1 MTEHGT
7 TSVQDALEPTIWY
20 FAYGSNMRS
29 SVMAKRSLKP
39 LATERF
45 VVPTHELTFDVFGV
59 PYSEPAMASIKIRST
74 CAKYR
79 HAVHGVA
86 YRLSKTDYTQLVV
99 SEGAGVAYD
108 EIEVNGYLIG
118 SKDKLAARTL
128 VATLAPG
135 KSLAPP
141 TF

>member
-1 MTEHGT
+1 
-7 TSVQDALEPTIWY
+7 
-20 FAYGSNMRS
+20 
-29 SVMAKRSLKP
+29 MAKRSLKP